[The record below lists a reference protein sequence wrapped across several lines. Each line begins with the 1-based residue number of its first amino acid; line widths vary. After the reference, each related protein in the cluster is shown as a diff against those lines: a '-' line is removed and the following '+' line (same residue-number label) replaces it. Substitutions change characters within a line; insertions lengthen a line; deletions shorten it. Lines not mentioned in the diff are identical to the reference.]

1 MEAVV
6 VVVEGLC
13 FYLIRPRLV
22 VNDSFCSSELLLY
35 VVVSSLRQLAHGP
48 HTSTAKNRA
57 GSPHSMYM
65 YLLLVQHTILV
76 NSLHAMLART
86 SLARKRSRASLEK
99 KLPPPTFNLLF
110 GKRATLGRSCCC
122 CCYCCCGRRRRSST
136 QALRACVSVGAN

>member
-1 MEAVV
+1 MEA

-57 GSPHSMYM
+57 GSPHSVCMY
-65 YLLLVQHTILV
+65 YTTLYTSQLIARHVGKDFSSSEEITGQPREKAPAADVQLAFWEESYSRSVLLLL
-76 NSLHAMLART
+76 LW
-86 SLARKRSRASLEK
+86 
-99 KLPPPTFNLLF
+99 PPP
-110 GKRATLGRSCCC
+110 S
-122 CCYCCCGRRRRSST
+122 
-136 QALRACVSVGAN
+136 